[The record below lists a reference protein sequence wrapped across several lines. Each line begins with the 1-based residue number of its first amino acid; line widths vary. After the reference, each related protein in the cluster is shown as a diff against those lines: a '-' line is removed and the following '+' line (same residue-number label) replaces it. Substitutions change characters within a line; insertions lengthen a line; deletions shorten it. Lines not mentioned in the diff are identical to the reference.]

1 MVNNKGE
8 EVGII
13 YGWYNTLTDMW
24 YIGQTINPEER
35 FKVHI
40 DKAINKLDFYLCT
53 LHKLIW
59 LF

>member
-1 MVNNKGE
+1 MINNKGE

-40 DKAINKLDFYLCT
+40 YKAINNS
-53 LHKLIW
+53 
-59 LF
+59 